1 MIDFNSISDDTTIQ
15 RAAPTS
21 GRAQCEGADM
31 KKQNARQAVV
41 KPEIEA
47 ANPMME
53 MVWRLERLER
63 QVQRLSELVRNHA
76 EDNDRLVRIVAED
89 RDVIRREL
97 LRKHEHR
104 VRVRKHLRDVSSK
117 VDLEH

>member
-1 MIDFNSISDDTTIQ
+1 MQ
-15 RAAPTS
+15 AGPVRCAPTES
-21 GRAQCEGADM
+21 GGASM
-31 KKQNARQAVV
+31 KRQNVLPVV
-41 KPEIEA
+41 MKNGAA
-47 ANPMME
+47 ANPMKE

-63 QVQRLSELVRNHA
+63 QVQKLSELVREFA

-117 VDLEH
+117 VNLDT

>member
-1 MIDFNSISDDTTIQ
+1 MQ
-15 RAAPTS
+15 AGPVRCAPTES
-21 GRAQCEGADM
+21 GGASM
-31 KKQNARQAVV
+31 KRQNVLPVV
-41 KPEIEA
+41 MKNGAA
-47 ANPMME
+47 ANPMKE
-53 MVWRLERLER
+53 MVWRLF
-63 QVQRLSELVRNHA
+63 A

-117 VDLEH
+117 VNLDT

>member
-1 MIDFNSISDDTTIQ
+1 
-15 RAAPTS
+15 
-21 GRAQCEGADM
+21 M
-31 KKQNARQAVV
+31 KKHNALPAVI
-41 KPEIEA
+41 KSGSPA
-47 ANPMME
+47 ANPMKE

-63 QVQRLSELVRNHA
+63 QVQRLSQLVRNHA

-97 LRKHEHR
+97 LRKHEHQ

-117 VDLEH
+117 VSLEH

>member
-1 MIDFNSISDDTTIQ
+1 
-15 RAAPTS
+15 
-21 GRAQCEGADM
+21 M
-31 KKQNARQAVV
+31 KKHNALPAVN
-41 KPEIEA
+41 KGGSDA
-47 ANPMME
+47 ANPMKE

-117 VDLEH
+117 VSLEH

>member
-1 MIDFNSISDDTTIQ
+1 
-15 RAAPTS
+15 
-21 GRAQCEGADM
+21 M
-31 KKQNARQAVV
+31 KKQIVLPTV
-41 KPEIEA
+41 IKPGSAA
-47 ANPMME
+47 ANPMKE

-117 VDLEH
+117 VGLER

>member
-1 MIDFNSISDDTTIQ
+1 
-15 RAAPTS
+15 
-21 GRAQCEGADM
+21 M
-31 KKQNARQAVV
+31 KKQNALPEVI
-41 KPEIEA
+41 KPGFPT
-47 ANPMME
+47 ANPMKE

-117 VDLEH
+117 SGVNP

>member
-1 MIDFNSISDDTTIQ
+1 
-15 RAAPTS
+15 
-21 GRAQCEGADM
+21 M
-31 KKQNARQAVV
+31 KKQNALPAVI
-41 KPEIEA
+41 KSGSAA
-47 ANPMME
+47 ANPMKE

-63 QVQRLSELVRNHA
+63 QVQRLSQLVRNHA

-104 VRVRKHLRDVSSK
+104 VRARKHLRDVSSK
-117 VDLEH
+117 VSLEH

>member
-1 MIDFNSISDDTTIQ
+1 
-15 RAAPTS
+15 
-21 GRAQCEGADM
+21 M
-31 KKQNARQAVV
+31 KKQNIRPVVV
-41 KPEIEA
+41 KPAIEA

-63 QVQRLSELVRNHA
+63 QVSELVRNHA

>member
-1 MIDFNSISDDTTIQ
+1 VAWLNEGAEMKKINAQ
-15 RAAPTS
+15 RAII
-21 GRAQCEGADM
+21 
-31 KKQNARQAVV
+31 
-41 KPEIEA
+41 KPHTEP

-104 VRVRKHLRDVSSK
+104 VRVRKHLRDVSSTSK
-117 VDLEH
+117 VDLER

>member
-1 MIDFNSISDDTTIQ
+1 MRKHNAQ
-15 RAAPTS
+15 PAAIKSVAET
-21 GRAQCEGADM
+21 
-31 KKQNARQAVV
+31 
-41 KPEIEA
+41 

-104 VRVRKHLRDVSSK
+104 VRVRRHLRDVSSK
-117 VDLEH
+117 VGGEH

>member
-1 MIDFNSISDDTTIQ
+1 
-15 RAAPTS
+15 
-21 GRAQCEGADM
+21 M
-31 KKQNARQAVV
+31 KKQNARPAVI
-41 KPEIEA
+41 KPAIEP

-63 QVQRLSELVRNHA
+63 QVQRLSELVRNHAEDNDRLVRNHA

>member
-1 MIDFNSISDDTTIQ
+1 MSNWDDTTIDRRVRDLAGLNEGAEMKKYSAQ
-15 RAAPTS
+15 RAIIRPHT
-21 GRAQCEGADM
+21 
-31 KKQNARQAVV
+31 
-41 KPEIEA
+41 EA

-104 VRVRKHLRDVSSK
+104 VRVRKHLRDVSSSSK
-117 VDLEH
+117 ADLEH

>member
-1 MIDFNSISDDTTIQ
+1 
-15 RAAPTS
+15 
-21 GRAQCEGADM
+21 M
-31 KKQNARQAVV
+31 KKHNALPAVI
-41 KPEIEA
+41 KSESGA
-47 ANPMME
+47 ANPMKA

-117 VDLEH
+117 VSLEH